1 MDSGDEIIMSSNDIA
16 VKPYKTLE
24 FPLSDPS
31 ILYMVKVKDKRILV
45 DAGAKSRPPIEEEPD
60 YTLITHWHWDHIMGI
75 VSLTRSPICMS
86 SETFS
91 ILSEGRYTER
101 FRNVL
106 RAGGI
111 RLDEPSVKMVEA
123 MFSERYDKVA
133 EALERARVYLDN
145 ECPLVREGIVDIVP
159 CRGHSIDH
167 VCYVLGDSIFTGDTV
182 LEPGRPTIIDFEAH
196 RDSILKILSVGWRT
210 LYPGHGRPL
219 DRDTVYRVARELVVS
234 RCRRVYDIIKV
245 VAERGEIS
253 LDDLMREIYGF
264 APSIQMFVPLRTLVG
279 YLVEL
284 EKTKM
289 IIVDRDASP
298 WIIRRG

>member
-1 MDSGDEIIMSSNDIA
+1 MNPGDEIIMSGNDIT
-16 VKPYKTLE
+16 VKLYKTLE

-31 ILYMVKVKDKRILV
+31 NLYMVKVKDKHILV

-75 VSLTRSPICMS
+75 MSLTNSPICMS

-91 ILSEGRYTER
+91 ILSEARYIER

-111 RLDEPSVKMVEA
+111 RLDEPSVKMVEV
-123 MFSERYDKVA
+123 MFLERYDKVA
-133 EALERARVYLDN
+133 KALKRARVYLDD
-145 ECPLVREGIVDIVP
+145 ECPLVKEGIVDIVS

-196 RDSILKILSVGWRT
+196 RDSVLKILAVEWRI

-219 DRDTVYRVARELVVS
+219 DRETVYRVTRKLVVS
-234 RCRRVYDIIKV
+234 RCRRVYDIVKV

-253 LDDLMREIYGF
+253 LDELMREIYGF
-264 APSIQMFVPLRTLVG
+264 GPSIQMFVPLRTLVG

-284 EKTKM
+284 EKTGM
-289 IIVDRDASP
+289 VIVDRDASP